1 MLNNKRKILESARKL
16 AQKGSRDKALKQ
28 YEKLLKLDP
37 RDAKLRLEIG
47 DAHRRWGQLQEA
59 IRAYTKVAEQYMN
72 EGFDARAVA
81 VFKQIQNLDPERWA
95 SYAPLAEL
103 YQRMG
108 LNSEAIQSLQTA
120 ADGLNTEGKK
130 HDALEL
136 LRRMASLDPS
146 NTTSRIKVADLLHQE
161 NLNEEAIA
169 EYEGAHAELERQG
182 SGEAAATVLKR
193 ILEIEPERSSALVL
207 MGRNFLNR
215 DLAEQAEPFA
225 KRAVEVAPD
234 EPAHFEL
241 LADVYRARGCDDELA
256 DTYRFLADLYHRRGD
271 EDRAREIIQRFVPPE
286 HIGSGRDME
295 EVVPTLAETGI
306 GSGPPLLGADSPDAA
321 WGSEELELSEPA
333 APRND
338 AEVTLSDAV
347 AAPLA
352 GAGIPLEMPA
362 PARELDDELADE
374 PEDEADPDRQ
384 LAEASVY
391 LRYGKRSEALRNLNA
406 VLARDPN
413 HREALAKLGEAHADA
428 GDSDAAVGA
437 WLRAGELAQEASD
450 GQALERL
457 RDCVAALDPAAASA
471 LGVDSPI
478 DDNGVE
484 EIFDVSEPG
493 GPEVAVD
500 VADGFNGPEGAEDEL
515 ELEIADAPVAGFE
528 SDQNPPL
535 PAACEEQFVAEPEE
549 DLAAA
554 CEEQFVAEP
563 QEDLAAACEEQFVA
577 EPQEDLTAACEE
589 QFVAEPEE
597 DLAAACEEQFV
608 AEPQEDLTAACEEQ
622 FVAEPEEGLAAE
634 LPEPV
639 TDRSEAV
646 ISSLA
651 EAAASSSVT
660 LGVGA
665 STSAATTKRIRED
678 IEEAEFYL
686 MQGLG
691 EEAEAVY
698 RRVLEV
704 APNHPL
710 ALVRMGEISTASR
723 KGPDEPATF
732 APAEETGRD
741 AARHAEADSTDA
753 PPDGDLG
760 VGEPDPSGP
769 LADESLRELDR
780 TELATDGT
788 SDVATADSL
797 DLSAEDAAGS
807 LDLSTDD
814 AGDSFDLAADAAG
827 DSFDLAAELSDDLDE
842 ANDSSRSASLSGKVG
857 LADDGDAFSAVFAE
871 FKKGVSQTLDAA
883 DHEAHYDLGIA
894 YREMGLLEDAIVE
907 FNTASQCPERRVACL
922 HMLGL
927 CALDLGRAGEA
938 VEQLEGAL
946 GSGEVEGERAMALRF
961 DLGCALEAAGWLE
974 EARASW
980 QQVAAIDPT
989 FCDVET
995 RLAAFGEEKP
1005 DEGDDQMESFDDLI
1019 AEVNAVSEAG
1029 AESEAACAEPTAI
1042 GVPDEPE
1049 LPPAPKKRRKKKI
1062 SFV

>member
-535 PAACEEQFVAEPEE
+535 PAACEEQFVAEPQE

-563 QEDLAAACEEQFVA
+563 EEDLTAACEEQFVA

-589 QFVAEPEE
+589 QFVAEPQE
-597 DLAAACEEQFV
+597 DLA
-608 AEPQEDLTAACEEQ
+608 AACEEQ

>member
-1 MLNNKRKILESARKL
+1 MNNKRKILESARKL

-535 PAACEEQFVAEPEE
+535 PAACEEQFVAEPQE

-577 EPQEDLTAACEE
+577 EPE
-589 QFVAEPEE
+589 
-597 DLAAACEEQFV
+597 
-608 AEPQEDLTAACEEQ
+608 EDLTAACEEQ

-797 DLSAEDAAGS
+797 DLSAEDAADS

-814 AGDSFDLAADAAG
+814 AGDSFDLAADAAGDSFDLAADAAGDSFDLAADAAG

>member
-535 PAACEEQFVAEPEE
+535 PAACEEQFVAEP
-549 DLAAA
+549 
-554 CEEQFVAEP
+554 
-563 QEDLAAACEEQFVA
+563 QEDLA
-577 EPQEDLTAACEE
+577 
-589 QFVAEPEE
+589 
-597 DLAAACEEQFV
+597 
-608 AEPQEDLTAACEEQ
+608 AACEEQ

>member
-535 PAACEEQFVAEPEE
+535 PAACEEQFVAEP
-549 DLAAA
+549 
-554 CEEQFVAEP
+554 
-563 QEDLAAACEEQFVA
+563 
-577 EPQEDLTAACEE
+577 QEDLTAACEE

-608 AEPQEDLTAACEEQ
+608 AEPEE
-622 FVAEPEEGLAAE
+622 
-634 LPEPV
+634 
-639 TDRSEAV
+639 
-646 ISSLA
+646 
-651 EAAASSSVT
+651 
-660 LGVGA
+660 
-665 STSAATTKRIRED
+665 
-678 IEEAEFYL
+678 
-686 MQGLG
+686 
-691 EEAEAVY
+691 
-698 RRVLEV
+698 
-704 APNHPL
+704 
-710 ALVRMGEISTASR
+710 
-723 KGPDEPATF
+723 
-732 APAEETGRD
+732 
-741 AARHAEADSTDA
+741 
-753 PPDGDLG
+753 
-760 VGEPDPSGP
+760 
-769 LADESLRELDR
+769 
-780 TELATDGT
+780 
-788 SDVATADSL
+788 
-797 DLSAEDAAGS
+797 
-807 LDLSTDD
+807 
-814 AGDSFDLAADAAG
+814 DLAAA
-827 DSFDLAAELSDDLDE
+827 
-842 ANDSSRSASLSGKVG
+842 
-857 LADDGDAFSAVFAE
+857 
-871 FKKGVSQTLDAA
+871 
-883 DHEAHYDLGIA
+883 
-894 YREMGLLEDAIVE
+894 
-907 FNTASQCPERRVACL
+907 
-922 HMLGL
+922 
-927 CALDLGRAGEA
+927 
-938 VEQLEGAL
+938 
-946 GSGEVEGERAMALRF
+946 
-961 DLGCALEAAGWLE
+961 
-974 EARASW
+974 
-980 QQVAAIDPT
+980 
-989 FCDVET
+989 
-995 RLAAFGEEKP
+995 
-1005 DEGDDQMESFDDLI
+1005 
-1019 AEVNAVSEAG
+1019 
-1029 AESEAACAEPTAI
+1029 
-1042 GVPDEPE
+1042 
-1049 LPPAPKKRRKKKI
+1049 
-1062 SFV
+1062 

>member
-1 MLNNKRKILESARKL
+1 MNNKRKILESARKL

-535 PAACEEQFVAEPEE
+535 PAACEEQFVAEPQEDLTAACEEQFVAEPEEDLAAACEEQFVAEPEE

-577 EPQEDLTAACEE
+577 EPEEDLTAACEE
-589 QFVAEPEE
+589 QFV
-597 DLAAACEEQFV
+597 
-608 AEPQEDLTAACEEQ
+608 
-622 FVAEPEEGLAAE
+622 
-634 LPEPV
+634 
-639 TDRSEAV
+639 
-646 ISSLA
+646 
-651 EAAASSSVT
+651 
-660 LGVGA
+660 
-665 STSAATTKRIRED
+665 
-678 IEEAEFYL
+678 
-686 MQGLG
+686 
-691 EEAEAVY
+691 
-698 RRVLEV
+698 
-704 APNHPL
+704 
-710 ALVRMGEISTASR
+710 
-723 KGPDEPATF
+723 
-732 APAEETGRD
+732 
-741 AARHAEADSTDA
+741 
-753 PPDGDLG
+753 
-760 VGEPDPSGP
+760 
-769 LADESLRELDR
+769 
-780 TELATDGT
+780 
-788 SDVATADSL
+788 
-797 DLSAEDAAGS
+797 
-807 LDLSTDD
+807 
-814 AGDSFDLAADAAG
+814 
-827 DSFDLAAELSDDLDE
+827 
-842 ANDSSRSASLSGKVG
+842 
-857 LADDGDAFSAVFAE
+857 
-871 FKKGVSQTLDAA
+871 
-883 DHEAHYDLGIA
+883 
-894 YREMGLLEDAIVE
+894 
-907 FNTASQCPERRVACL
+907 
-922 HMLGL
+922 
-927 CALDLGRAGEA
+927 
-938 VEQLEGAL
+938 
-946 GSGEVEGERAMALRF
+946 
-961 DLGCALEAAGWLE
+961 
-974 EARASW
+974 
-980 QQVAAIDPT
+980 
-989 FCDVET
+989 
-995 RLAAFGEEKP
+995 
-1005 DEGDDQMESFDDLI
+1005 
-1019 AEVNAVSEAG
+1019 
-1029 AESEAACAEPTAI
+1029 
-1042 GVPDEPE
+1042 
-1049 LPPAPKKRRKKKI
+1049 
-1062 SFV
+1062 

>member
-563 QEDLAAACEEQFVA
+563 E
-577 EPQEDLTAACEE
+577 
-589 QFVAEPEE
+589 
-597 DLAAACEEQFV
+597 
-608 AEPQEDLTAACEEQ
+608 EDLTAACEEQ

-797 DLSAEDAAGS
+797 DLSAEDAADS

-814 AGDSFDLAADAAG
+814 AGDSFDLAADAAGDSFDLAADAAGDSFDLAADAAG